1 MTRHGLGRGR
11 AIDRRGELAAAI
23 CVLTVVLVAVAGC
36 KSPQAHREEADAVAA
51 RIIDRKQQEALGRT
65 EPFTIERPATTLRRR
80 LLKAQGLPISHDA
93 SVGVDAI
100 EPVEHWPKRSNY
112 LTKQRWAPPRIVEQS
127 ADEPIRLSLEQA
139 LQVAALNSRDY
150 QTQKESVFRTALDL
164 ELERD
169 AFRNSYG
176 GLIESLL
183 VAAPGSD
190 PDELGLEN
198 TGELSLERRLKSGA
212 TLSTR
217 LLIDLAQLLRPTR
230 TNSAGLFADLSISV
244 PLLSGS
250 GRHIVTEPLTQ
261 AERNMIYALWSFER
275 FKRTFAVRVASDYL
289 QVLQQLDVV
298 RNAESNY
305 RRLIESAQR
314 TRALA
319 DAGRLSEIDVDQVN
333 QDVLRARDSWI
344 RARETY
350 EQQVDRFKLLLGLP
364 TDARIGLASAELNRL
379 AETAEAALGE
389 AGVVEGADEPT
400 ARAEGYTVEDG
411 ELEVRPPGKAG
422 AGPMELAPARAI
434 ALALMQRLDLRAA
447 GERVADAQREVFVA
461 ADALRPGLT
470 LSGSASAGERRGI
483 GSADEPN
490 AGLEFAEGDYRV
502 GLALDLPWEKT
513 AERIA
518 YRNALID
525 LEAAARDVQALED
538 EVKFEVRDALRQL
551 EQARTSYRIQ
561 AEAVALAERRVE
573 SSNLFLQAGRAEIR
587 DVLEAEEALVNAQDA
602 LTDALVSYRVTELE
616 LQRDMGVLRVDH
628 QGLWREYDPDND
640 GPAGG

>member
-1 MTRHGLGRGR
+1 MLLG
-11 AIDRRGELAAAI
+11 AL
-23 CVLTVVLVAVAGC
+23 VVVVGC
-36 KSPQAHREEADAVAA
+36 KSPREHREQADRVAA
-51 RIIDRKQQEALGRT
+51 EIIEQKQREALGRS
-65 EPFTIERPATTLRRR
+65 EPFTIERPAETLRRR
-80 LLKAQGLPISHDA
+80 LLKAQGLPVSHPS

-100 EPVEHWPKRSNY
+100 TPVEHWPEKADY
-112 LTKQRWAPPRIVEQS
+112 LTRERWAPPRIVEQS
-127 ADEPIRLSLEQA
+127 ADAPVRLSLDQA

-150 QTQKESVFRTALDL
+150 QREKESVFRTALDL
-164 ELERD
+164 DLERD
-169 AFRNSYG
+169 AFGNTYG

-183 VAAPGSD
+183 VASPGAD

-198 TGELSLERRLKSGA
+198 TGELSIDRQLRNGA

-217 LLIDLAQLLRPTR
+217 LLIDLAQLLRPDR
-230 TNSAGLFADLSISV
+230 TNSAGLFADLSVSI

-261 AERNMIYALWSFER
+261 AERDMLYALWSFER

-305 RRLIESAQR
+305 RRLIDSAQR

-344 RARETY
+344 RARESY
-350 EQQVDRFKLLLGLP
+350 QQQVDRFKVLLGLP
-364 TDARIGLASAELNRL
+364 TDARIGLDPGELNRL
-379 AETAEAALGE
+379 AETAKAALGV
-389 AGVVEGADEPT
+389 AGEVEGGDEPT
-400 ARAEGYTVEDG
+400 RQAEGYTIEDG
-411 ELEVRPPGKAG
+411 QVKIEPPDKRGAGRLELEQT
-422 AGPMELAPARAI
+422 EAI
-434 ALALMQRLDLRAA
+434 VVALARRLDLRTA
-447 GERVADAQREVFVA
+447 GERVADAQRGVYVA

-483 GSADEPN
+483 GSADRPN
-490 AGLEFAEGDYRV
+490 AGIEFSEGSYSL
-502 GLALDLPWEKT
+502 GLTLDLPWEKT
-513 AERIA
+513 AERVA

-525 LEAAARDVQALED
+525 LESAARDVQDLED
-538 EVKFEVRDALRQL
+538 QVKLSVRDALRQL
-551 EQARTSYRIQ
+551 EQARESYRIQ

-602 LTDALVSYRVTELE
+602 LTDALVTYRITELE
-616 LQRDMGVLRVDH
+616 LQRDMGVLRVDYK
-628 QGLWREYDPDND
+628 GLWREYNPDND
-640 GPAGG
+640 GPADG